1 MCGECEQPSTWGG
14 QRTTVGLVLSFHLT
28 VGSGGR
34 KLNFQVFMAN
44 TLTGGAALE
53 THSTQFS
60 ILSWWE
66 KGNGCVPVT
75 SMKWRDSSTT
85 EIPFDL

>member
-1 MCGECEQPSTWGG
+1 MGRSEDNCG
-14 QRTTVGLVLSFHLT
+14 
-28 VGSGGR
+28 VGSLLPPYCGLWGQ
-34 KLNFQVFMAN
+34 KTDFQVFMAN

-75 SMKWRDSSTT
+75 SMKWRDGSTT

>member
-1 MCGECEQPSTWGG
+1 MWGSVSNRAHGEVRGQLWGWLSPSTLLWALGAEN
-14 QRTTVGLVLSFHLT
+14 LD
-28 VGSGGR
+28 
-34 KLNFQVFMAN
+34 FQVFMAN

-53 THSTQFS
+53 THGTQFS

-66 KGNGCVPVT
+66 KGSGCVPVT
-75 SMKWRDSSTT
+75 SMKWRDGSTT